1 MARERRQFSEAEI
14 VAAYDDGRLLDLVV
28 DEFRGAEP
36 AIIATHAAICAGLHN
51 SGRVDILSLA
61 QDSAFEVLT
70 QFQFYA
76 THHFFEPLIPQI
88 AAPVLAMVAFVDR
101 LVAKGGTDGAAGWPK
116 NAFEVWCAQDPARI
130 EAVLDAARRGDAV
143 ATRVL
148 DAALTADGRKETALR
163 FLDEGPAQTW
173 PMAIHALGRL
183 KLPTKDK
190 ASVLAQLDREFPSP
204 PGDLAQAQRIEVAIK
219 LAEAIGEDAGVA
231 LELVLRRSLV
241 DAEPLTLNAAAR
253 ALWLDR
259 SALPDPL
266 VTVVLEALA
275 ALDPSYGAIV
285 ANLDHGLAALLK
297 ESMAE
302 EAIGFVERY
311 VARHDSPLEYFD
323 RFLRDL
329 LSGEAERRDRVFVR
343 WMIGDVQRMAQGC
356 ADALRGREMAGEPI
370 SLGLSD
376 LGLTA
381 RQAVRLCKRAVGY
394 FFVQPVTAA
403 SILVAVL
410 RKGPPEAVEAA
421 GELLFDP
428 LLINYGGKTR
438 EYLLTVGADDPAH
451 AAIQRA
457 LRRADAY
464 VEALRS
470 VGDIKELHPPELHLI
485 IAQRLHQETM
495 RKARKE
501 ADEQSAFKDIFTNS
515 LILHGPKVRS
525 WRVGP
530 EGKRQAF
537 DMVLQ
542 THGFSMELPRTEVID
557 PVDLD
562 YRLRRYC
569 LENDEDEA

>member
-36 AIIATHAAICAGLHN
+36 AIIAAYAAICAGLHN
-51 SGRVDILSLA
+51 SGRIDILTLT
-61 QDSAFEVLT
+61 QGSAFEALT
-70 QFQFYA
+70 QFRFYP
-76 THHFFEPLIPQI
+76 THHFFEPLIPQLE
-88 AAPVLAMVAFVDR
+88 APALAMAAFVDR

-116 NAFEVWCAQDPARI
+116 NAFEIWCAQDAARI
-130 EAVLDAARRGDAV
+130 EAVLNAARTGDAV
-143 ATRVL
+143 AIRVV
-148 DAALTADGRKETALR
+148 DAALTADGRQVIALA
-163 FLDEGPAQTW
+163 FLDDGPRATW
-173 PMAIHALGRL
+173 PMVIHALGRL
-183 KLPTKDK
+183 KLSTEDK
-190 ASVLAQLDREFPSP
+190 LSLLSALDREFPAP
-204 PGDLAQAQRIEVAIK
+204 PGDLAQAQRIEVAVK
-219 LAEAIGEDAGVA
+219 LARAIGDDAGVA
-231 LELVLRRSLV
+231 LESILRRSLV
-241 DAEPLTLNAAAR
+241 EAEPLTLNAAAR

-259 SALPDPL
+259 TALPDPL
-266 VTVVLEALA
+266 VTALLEALLT
-275 ALDPSYGAIV
+275 LDSNYGTIV
-285 ANLDHGLAALLK
+285 ANLDHGLGALLK
-297 ESMAE
+297 GSMAE

-311 VARHDSPLEYFD
+311 VALHDSPLEYFD

-343 WMIGDVQRMAQGC
+343 WMIGGVQKLAQGC

-370 SLGLSD
+370 SLGLSS
-376 LGLTA
+376 LGLTE

-410 RKGPPEAVEAA
+410 REGPADAVEAA

-438 EYLLTVGADDPAH
+438 QYLLTIGPDDPAH
-451 AAIQRA
+451 AAIQVT
-457 LRRADAY
+457 LGRADAY

-530 EGKRQAF
+530 DGKRQAF

-542 THGFSMELPRTEVID
+542 THGFSVELPRTEVAD
-557 PVDLD
+557 PIDLD

-569 LENDEDEA
+569 LENEEDEA

>member
-14 VAAYDDGRLLDLVV
+14 LLAYADGRLLDLVV

-36 AIIATHAAICAGLHN
+36 AIIATNAAICAGLHN
-51 SGRVDILSLA
+51 SGRIDILTLA
-61 QDSAFEVLT
+61 QGSVFESLT

-76 THHFFEPLIPQI
+76 THHFFEPLIPQLK
-88 AAPVLAMVAFVDR
+88 APALAMAAFVDR
-101 LVAKGGTDGAAGWPK
+101 LVAKGGTDNAAGWPK
-116 NAFEVWCAQDPARI
+116 SAFEIWCAEDPARI
-130 EAVLDAARRGDAV
+130 EAVLNAARTGDAV
-143 ATRVL
+143 ATSVM
-148 DAALTADGRKETALR
+148 DAALTADGRQVTALA
-163 FLDEGPAQTW
+163 FLDDEPRATW

-183 KLPTKDK
+183 KLSTEDK
-190 ASVLAQLDREFPSP
+190 VSVLAALDREFPSP

-219 LAEAIGEDAGVA
+219 LAKAIGEDAGVT
-231 LELVLRRSLV
+231 LEAIMRRSLV
-241 DAEPLTLNAAAR
+241 GAEPLTLNAAAR

-259 SALPDPL
+259 AALPDPL
-266 VTVVLEALA
+266 VDLLLDALA
-275 ALDPSYGAIV
+275 DLDPTYGVVV
-285 ANLDHGLAALLK
+285 ANLDQGLGTLLK
-297 ESMAE
+297 GAL
-302 EAIGFVERY
+302 AHKAVAFVERY
-311 VARHDSPLEYFD
+311 VARHDIPLERFD
-323 RFLRDL
+323 RFLHEL
-329 LSGEAERRDRVFVR
+329 YSGPAERRDRVFVQ
-343 WMIGDVQRMAQGC
+343 WMIGSVQRLAQGC
-356 ADALRGREMAGEPI
+356 ADALLGQEMAGEPK
-370 SLGLSD
+370 SLGLSNLD
-376 LGLTA
+376 LTE

-410 RKGPPEAVEAA
+410 REGPPAAAEAA

-438 EYLLTVGADDPAH
+438 EYLLTIGADDPAH
-451 AAIQRA
+451 AAIQGA
-457 LRRADAY
+457 LGRTDTY

-501 ADEQSAFKDIFTNS
+501 ADEQSAFKGIFTNS

-525 WRVGP
+525 WQVGP
-530 EGKRQAF
+530 DGKRKAF

-542 THGFSMELPRTEVID
+542 THGFSVELPRTEVAD
-557 PVDLD
+557 PIDLD

-569 LENDEDEA
+569 LEIEEDEA